1 MEESMSSLRRSYCVI
16 MPQYHS
22 QRREIEDFLKQ
33 RRIKVTRSFEKRFPR
48 REEENLR
55 EELPGCLVDQRSPE
69 GAYVIIH
76 VEADNLSQRFYD
88 IRWHTVPGTNK
99 QFRDVCFWPTS
110 DVSRFTVRIIHE
122 PCAVARVAAAFRNSV
137 NKGCGASGRA

>member
-1 MEESMSSLRRSYCVI
+1 MSSLRRSYCVI

-48 REEENLR
+48 REEGNLR
-55 EELPGCLVDQRSPE
+55 EELPGCLVDQRNPE

-76 VEADNLSQRFYD
+76 VEAENLSQQFYD
-88 IRWHTVPGTNK
+88 IRWHTVPGTSR
-99 QFRDVCFWPTS
+99 QFRDVCFWPA
-110 DVSRFTVRIIHE
+110 DEDDDARFAPYFGQPV
-122 PCAVARVAAAFRNSV
+122 VA
-137 NKGCGASGRA
+137 

>member
-110 DVSRFTVRIIHE
+110 EDDVERFASYFGRL
-122 PCAVARVAAAFRNSV
+122 AVA
-137 NKGCGASGRA
+137 